1 MIKFHSLYKVE
12 EKVFQKMKMSKQK
25 PNFKYYEIDE
35 RLSEEKVDQL
45 CKKLRKFILN
55 EWLILNLI
63 IFLC

>member
-25 PNFKYYEIDE
+25 PNFKYDE
-35 RLSEEKVDQL
+35 TDERRLSEDKVDKI
-45 CKKLRKFILN
+45 CRKLRKFILN

-63 IFLC
+63 IL

>member
-25 PNFKYYEIDE
+25 PNLKYDEIDQ
-35 RLSEEKVDQL
+35 RKLSDNKVDQI

-55 EWLILNLI
+55 
-63 IFLC
+63 